1 MLNDLQELVFAYCVH
16 SVPYNNGKYGI
27 PLQICRYRHDIS
39 LYEYIMGLAVTD
51 RPITQNVWNDAIGQ
65 KSILNLIISLLNE
78 PYNGKKLYIRNFY
91 FIIKKLRNIADGW
104 LPVLIDGVDK
114 SVYIFGNVIYNLIM
128 KCILTC
134 VINNKN
140 RFPAY
145 EPKDNLDESNTR
157 LLIECIRI
165 GILEEDPIEEFI
177 IKKKFIDL
185 VDDFCDAKKVILR
198 KIIQQ
203 KLNKN

>member
-1 MLNDLQELVFAYCVH
+1 
-16 SVPYNNGKYGI
+16 
-27 PLQICRYRHDIS
+27 
-39 LYEYIMGLAVTD
+39 
-51 RPITQNVWNDAIGQ
+51 
-65 KSILNLIISLLNE
+65 
-78 PYNGKKLYIRNFY
+78 
-91 FIIKKLRNIADGW
+91 
-104 LPVLIDGVDK
+104 
-114 SVYIFGNVIYNLIM
+114 
-128 KCILTC
+128 

-185 VDDFCDAKKVILR
+185 VDDFCDAKKSNSTQNYST
-198 KIIQQ
+198 KIEQ